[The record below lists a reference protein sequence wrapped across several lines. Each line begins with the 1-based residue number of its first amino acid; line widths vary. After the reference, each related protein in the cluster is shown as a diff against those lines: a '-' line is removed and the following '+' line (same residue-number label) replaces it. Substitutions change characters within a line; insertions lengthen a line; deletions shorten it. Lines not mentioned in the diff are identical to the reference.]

1 MNWTPVY
8 LNCENRNILII
19 GSGEVG
25 ERRAKRFLDV
35 GANVIISGG
44 NKLSHLEEL
53 GAIFKPLNDIENLVN
68 WCDIIILASGDSEI
82 NNHINE
88 IAKDKIIN
96 RADYPEKGNIII
108 PTTFSLG
115 DAQISIYTGG
125 KSPLMARLL
134 RKKIESIITTEDLLQ
149 IELQDYIRVQLKNKI
164 SNQRVRRKYLYEI
177 TENKT
182 IQNYLQNEDL
192 ESAKKYAEDYI
203 NIHIT
208 EDKR

>member
-8 LNCENRNILII
+8 LNCENRNVLVI

-44 NKLSHLEEL
+44 NKLPHLEEL
-53 GAIFKPLNDIENLVN
+53 GAIFKPLDDIESLIK
-68 WCDIIILASGDSEI
+68 WCDIVVLASGNSET
-82 NNHINE
+82 NNYVNKL
-88 IAKDKIIN
+88 AKGKIIN
-96 RADYPEKGNIII
+96 RADYPEKGNTII

-125 KSPLMARLL
+125 KSPLMAKLL
-134 RKKIESIITTEDLLQ
+134 REKIESIITKQDLLQ

-164 SNQRVRRKYLYEI
+164 SNQRTRRKYLYKI
-177 TENKT
+177 TENKN
-182 IQNYLQNEDL
+182 IKEYLKNEDL
-192 ESAKKYAEDYI
+192 ETAKKYADDYI
-203 NIHIT
+203 NKQIT
-208 EDKR
+208 DDN

>member
-1 MNWTPVY
+1 MNWTPIY
-8 LNCENRNILII
+8 LNCENRNVLVI

-44 NKLSHLEEL
+44 NRLPHLEEL
-53 GAIFKPLNDIENLVN
+53 GATFKPLDDIESLVK
-68 WCDIIILASGDSEI
+68 WCDILILASGDNEI
-82 NNHINE
+82 NTRINKL
-88 IAKDKIIN
+88 AKGKIVN
-96 RADYPEKGNIII
+96 RADYPEKGNTII

-134 RKKIESIITTEDLLQ
+134 REKIESIITTEDLLQ

-164 SNQRVRRKYLYEI
+164 SKQRIRRKYLYEI
-177 TENKT
+177 SENKT
-182 IQNYLQNEDL
+182 IQEYLKDGDL
-192 ESAKKYAEDYI
+192 ESAKKYADEYITKHIFED
-203 NIHIT
+203 N
-208 EDKR
+208 